1 VEKLA
6 GVQGGTHQ
14 KKFQPSNAHT
24 GKERTMASVIL
35 RKEDLTPYALSL
47 GIWETLT
54 EGLPNEPESVEVK
67 TIRNAD

>member
-1 VEKLA
+1 
-6 GVQGGTHQ
+6 
-14 KKFQPSNAHT
+14 
-24 GKERTMASVIL
+24 MASVIL